1 MNRKRLFIHS
11 LISSFKMNFVLWL
24 HRWRKA
30 TDILTTNLLFTGTY
44 VWLKS
49 QKLRSPRRRVI
60 GILLAEHFGDIVA
73 CEPLLRYVR
82 SLHPHDRLYWI
93 VRPPF
98 RELVDFHPD
107 LNGVI
112 LEKNVLFSVLL
123 QEYSAFDHLYFPYLS
138 TRVYHYTGRR
148 LINPIADR
156 LGADTTN
163 YFSFGNILEA
173 FSQFAG
179 LPPLVGTPRLYIQ
192 TQHLTRVE
200 KLGLPRR
207 FVVVHCHSNYAPKDW
222 QVNHWERL
230 VHDLTANFQLDVVE
244 VGLESTLSVAEPGY
258 RNLCGTLDL
267 LETAEVIRRAVAFV
281 GVESGPAH
289 LANAVGTY
297 GYVLLGWLNDIR
309 DYMPYSGAY
318 QTGENARLVRNPDGP
333 CSELPYEAVWETI
346 REGLEVK
353 NGVEIR

>member
-1 MNRKRLFIHS
+1 MN
-11 LISSFKMNFVLWL
+11 VALWL
-24 HRWRKA
+24 YRWRKA
-30 TDILTTNLLFTGTY
+30 TDILTTYLRFAGTY
-44 VWLKS
+44 VWLIS
-49 QKLRSPRRRVI
+49 RKLGSPRRKVI

-107 LNGVI
+107 LDGVI
-112 LEKNVLFSVLL
+112 LEKNVLFSALL
-123 QEYSAFDHLYFPYLS
+123 YESGAFDRLYFPYLS
-138 TRVYHYTGRR
+138 TRLYAYTGRR
-148 LINPIADR
+148 LRNPLADR

-179 LPPLVGTPRLYIQ
+179 LPALTGTPRLFIQ
-192 TQHLTRVE
+192 PQHLTRVE
-200 KLGLPRR
+200 TLDLPKL

-222 QVNHWERL
+222 QAERWQRL
-230 VHDLTANFQLDVVE
+230 VRDLIATFRLDVVE
-244 VGLESTLSVAEPGY
+244 VGLQSTLSVDEPGY
-258 RNLCGTLDL
+258 RNLCGMLGL

-297 GYVLLGWLNDIR
+297 GYVLLGWLDAIHE
-309 DYMPYSGAY
+309 YMPYSGAY
-318 QTGENARLVRNPDGP
+318 QTGENARLIRNADGP
-333 CSELPYEAVWETI
+333 CSELPYAAVWEPI
-346 REGLEVK
+346 WEGLKVR
-353 NGVEIR
+353 NGVEVR

>member
-1 MNRKRLFIHS
+1 MS
-11 LISSFKMNFVLWL
+11 LWL

-30 TDILTTNLLFTGTY
+30 TDILTTYLHFAGTF

-93 VRPPF
+93 VRAPF

-107 LNGVI
+107 LDGVI
-112 LEKNVLFSVLL
+112 LEKNVLFSIWL
-123 QEYSAFDHLYFPYLS
+123 QKFNAFDHLYFPYLS
-138 TRVYHYTGRR
+138 TRVYRYTGRQLR
-148 LINPIADR
+148 NPIADG
-156 LGADTTN
+156 LGADTRN

-179 LPPLVGTPRLYIQ
+179 LPPLTGTPRLYIQ
-192 TQHLTRVE
+192 PQHLDCVE
-200 KLGLPRR
+200 ALGLPER

-222 QVNHWERL
+222 RVAHWERL
-230 VHDLTANFQLDVVE
+230 VRDLIATFPLQVVE
-244 VGLESTLSVAEPGY
+244 VGLSSTLSVTEPGY
-258 RNLCGTLDL
+258 RNLCGPLGL
-267 LETAEVIRRAVAFV
+267 LETAEVIRRAVAFI

-297 GYVLLGWLNDIR
+297 GYVLLGWLDAIR
-309 DYMPYSGAY
+309 EYMPYSGAY
-318 QTGENARLVRNPDGP
+318 ETGENGRLIRNSAGP
-333 CSELPYEAVWETI
+333 CSELPYEAVWEPI
-346 REGLEVK
+346 REGLQTRVSK
-353 NGVEIR
+353 FTTSLND